1 MFSVTNSV
9 QKKNRMIESLFVELL
24 SELAGQAMKVLAQKA
39 LEHLADRLVVKGN
52 DAKIEVNSVC
62 FTLISFMNIFF

>member
-1 MFSVTNSV
+1 
-9 QKKNRMIESLFVELL
+9 MIESLFVELL

-39 LEHLADRLVVKGN
+39 LEHLADRLAVKEN

-62 FTLISFMNIFF
+62 